1 MMTEVAEQIVTAA
14 EKLLSLPDGHRP
26 LIVAIDGRCAAG
38 KTTLARQLQDMAGW
52 SIFHMDDF
60 FLRAEQRTEA
70 RLRTPGGNVD
80 VERFLEEILV
90 PLKDGNTQIVY
101 RRYDCHSQRLSDS
114 VYTKAGPVCL
124 VEGSYSCHPALRDY
138 YDCKV
143 FLSVAPEEQ
152 KHRVTVRNGEAEA
165 VSFTERWIPLEE
177 QYFQAF
183 EIEKNCDMRFEM

>member
-1 MMTEVAEQIVTAA
+1 MMTEVAEQIVTVA
-14 EKLLSLPDGHRP
+14 EKLLSLPDRHRP
-26 LIVAIDGRCAAG
+26 LIFAIDGRCAAG

-90 PLKDGNTQIVY
+90 PLKEGNTQIVY
-101 RRYDCHSQRLSDS
+101 RRYDCHSQRLSEP
-114 VYTKAGPVCL
+114 VHRKAGLVCL
-124 VEGSYSCHPALRDY
+124 AEGSYSCHPALREY
-138 YDCKV
+138 YDFRV
-143 FLSVAPEEQ
+143 FLTIGKEEQ
-152 KHRVTVRNGEAEA
+152 KHRITVRNSEAEA
-165 VSFTERWIPLEE
+165 VSFRELWIPLEE

-183 EIEKNCDMRFEM
+183 EIENNCDMRFEM